1 MRADQVPTPAYVYD
15 LAEIRRS
22 HALLAAALPTPSV
35 VHYSLKANPHPDV
48 LTALRGLG
56 VRAEVC
62 STGELDAALATGW
75 APDEIIYGGPGKRD
89 AEVAQALASGVRE
102 FSVDSPAAI
111 DQLDRT
117 GTGTRCLLRVN
128 DDQPVP
134 GHGLVMT
141 GVTSQFGAD
150 LGWIEAQPDL
160 FASREHARVTGL
172 HLYMG
177 TNIGGTQALLGQFA
191 QALNTAVRLR
201 KVLRTEFD
209 VLNLGGGFGAP
220 FARDGDLPRFT
231 GLAEGLAALLDDSF
245 PGWREGGPRIVFES
259 GRYLTATCGQLLVRV
274 LDVKESHGRRVVVL
288 ESGINHLGGMSGLRR
303 LPVITPALHAA
314 DAGPVSPALVT
325 GPLCT
330 PLDVWARGAEIPPVA
345 PGDVLTVPNVGAY
358 GLTASLV
365 AFLGHDLPTE
375 VVLDDGQF
383 RSESRLALHRRPAT
397 IT

>member
-1 MRADQVPTPAYVYD
+1 
-15 LAEIRRS
+15 
-22 HALLAAALPTPSV
+22 
-35 VHYSLKANPHPDV
+35 
-48 LTALRGLG
+48 

-62 STGELDAALATGW
+62 STGELDAALAAGW
-75 APDEIIYGGPGKRD
+75 APDEIICGGPGKQD
-89 AEVAQALASGVRE
+89 TEIGQALARGVRE

-117 GTGTRCLLRVN
+117 GTRTRCLLRVN

-134 GHGLVMT
+134 GQGLVMT

-150 LGWIEAQPDL
+150 LGWIESRPDL
-160 FASREHARVTGL
+160 FASRGHARVTGL

-177 TNIGGTQALLGQFA
+177 TNIGDTEALLGQFA
-191 QALNTAVRLR
+191 QALDTAVRLR
-201 KVLRTEFD
+201 KVLRTEFE
-209 VLNLGGGFGAP
+209 VLDLGGGFGAP
-220 FARDGDLPRFT
+220 FARDGDLPHFT

-274 LDVKESHGRRVVVL
+274 LDVKESHGKRVVVL

-303 LPVITPALHAA
+303 LPVITPALRSSA
-314 DAGPVSPALVT
+314 AGPVSPALVT

-375 VVLDDGQF
+375 VVVDDGQF
-383 RSESRLALHRRPAT
+383 RSASRLALHRRPVT
-397 IT
+397 IS